1 MAMILKETTQGELV
15 TQNRDNPRENYERD
29 DAVANPTCA
38 DPDEYIIFFA
48 IHLGFN

>member
-1 MAMILKETTQGELV
+1 MAMILKETTQGEFV
-15 TQNRDNPRENYERD
+15 TQDRDNPRENYERD